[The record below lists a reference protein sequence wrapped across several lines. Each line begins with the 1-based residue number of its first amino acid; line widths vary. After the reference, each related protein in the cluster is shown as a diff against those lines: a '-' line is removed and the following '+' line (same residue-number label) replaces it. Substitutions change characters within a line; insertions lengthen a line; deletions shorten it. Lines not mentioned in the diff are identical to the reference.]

1 MFNPAL
7 RQAFIAGVVSRVKP
21 KQATVKTQTSPQKK
35 KKKTTQTSG
44 AMQMQRGGKG
54 RRSLIVT

>member
-21 KQATVKTQTSPQKK
+21 KQATVKTQTSSQKK
-35 KKKTTQTSG
+35 KKKVNQTSG
-44 AMQMQRGGKG
+44 GMQMKRGGKG
-54 RRSLIVT
+54 RRSLIST